1 MYAVPP
7 TWIRSKLSPFSEI
20 RPRPPLPARSSR
32 SSVIGDPPLTI
43 EPETWTE
50 LALSAATLASATI
63 SAGAL
68 DAMPLPEEEP
78 EEEPPQPPSTA
89 AISTSAIEAV
99 RGGRRRKLALI
110 LDDVFDHALIAS
122 DRAQESIVKCRTRE
136 RQKSE
141 KCEMCQ

>member
-1 MYAVPP
+1 
-7 TWIRSKLSPFSEI
+7 
-20 RPRPPLPARSSR
+20 
-32 SSVIGDPPLTI
+32 VIGDPPLTI

-50 LALSAATLASATI
+50 LALSAATFASATI

-89 AISTSAIEAV
+89 VISTSAMEAV
-99 RGGRRRKLALI
+99 SGGRRRKMALI
-110 LDDVFDHALIAS
+110 LADVYFDHALIAS